1 MTPLLGLIYLF
12 QLPIFAS
19 PDEAWVDPRSP
30 LCLVMPPPRRFYSPH
45 HVAPCMAIF
54 TDKVCHWTRFPDRDT
69 VPRLTV
75 AAGKDEAGPT
85 FYDDIRSFACFVGSS
100 IPFHL
105 QLFTTPTQE
114 PSTLSYWLQNPFG
127 LLQSPTKGIPVKNKT
142 RFVHPIPINIGS
154 NAGRYILHVELKG
167 SFNGIQQSIFQCAD
181 IHVTHASV
189 EARMEDG
196 RRLCREAERI
206 WSAIVVKKEAVKCHA
221 SPPSARSGALTYTE
235 GVREVN
241 CLDSYRQQ
249 HAIGIYEMNKA
260 RSLSLLLPPALLFS
274 LALTSL
280 TGTGLTGTGLS
291 QIEAELP
298 HKEREAR
305 RWARRGVALGI
316 HPSLYQRPNELKLF
330 HKGIRQQCWHNPDSI
345 PFAQQLVANSNSET
359 IRAEIEAQFL
369 HQPEGSGF
377 WEHYPSGIYNST
389 RGEFTQT
396 QLREA
401 HGAGLISMH

>member
-189 EARMEDG
+189 DARMEDG
-196 RRLCREAERI
+196 RSLCREAERI

-260 RSLSLLLPPALLFS
+260 RSLSLLLPLSSSPLL
-274 LALTSL
+274 LALSL
-280 TGTGLTGTGLS
+280 GPLS
-291 QIEAELP
+291 D
-298 HKEREAR
+298 RS
-305 RWARRGVALGI
+305 GI
-316 HPSLYQRPNELKLF
+316 APQ
-330 HKGIRQQCWHNPDSI
+330 G
-345 PFAQQLVANSNSET
+345 
-359 IRAEIEAQFL
+359 
-369 HQPEGSGF
+369 EGS
-377 WEHYPSGIYNST
+377 
-389 RGEFTQT
+389 
-396 QLREA
+396 
-401 HGAGLISMH
+401 